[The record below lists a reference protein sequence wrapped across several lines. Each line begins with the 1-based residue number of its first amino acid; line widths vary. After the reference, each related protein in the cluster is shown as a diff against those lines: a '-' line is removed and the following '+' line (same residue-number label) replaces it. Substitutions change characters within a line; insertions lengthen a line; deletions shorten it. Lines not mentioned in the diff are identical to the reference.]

1 MKRSIQTSLVAWVKK
16 KNRKPLVL
24 IGPRQVGKTW
34 LMKQL
39 GHEHFEQVI
48 YLNFEREK
56 SMTTIFE
63 DDYDPQRIVSALE
76 VFSGK
81 KAIMGQTLII
91 LDEIQEALGGLT
103 ALKYFQEEL
112 PELHLVAAGSL
123 LGVGTKTTTSFPV
136 GKVELMHIHPMS
148 FVEFLQAV
156 GEDKL
161 GQLIATK
168 KLDIITVF
176 HDRLVA
182 LLKTYYYV
190 GGMPEAVKTYVETES
205 LEDARNIQLQIL
217 EAYERDFSKHASKE
231 IIPRIRQVWN
241 TFVAQLA
248 KENKKFVYGLIRT
261 GARAREY
268 ESAIEWLM
276 NYGLVH
282 KVYRTTAARLPIK
295 AYADSKHFKLFF
307 HDVGLL
313 AALAQLDARVIL
325 EGDKLFREFKGALTE
340 QFVVQQLVAQGT
352 GTPFYWTNDSGQA
365 EVDFLFETQ
374 GVLHPLEVKAA
385 ENLQSKS
392 LQVFHEKYTDVHCFR
407 TSLSGYREED
417 WLTNIPLYAFPNWLM
432 D

>member
-39 GHEHFEQVI
+39 GEDHFEQAI

-56 SMTTIFE
+56 SMATIFE
-63 DDYDPQRIVSALE
+63 DDYNPQRIVSALE

-81 KAIMGQTLII
+81 KIEMGQTLII
-91 LDEIQEALGGLT
+91 LDEIQEAVGGLT

-112 PELHLVAAGSL
+112 PNLHLVAAGSL
-123 LGVGTKTTTSFPV
+123 LGVGSKTTTSFPV
-136 GKVELMHIHPMS
+136 GKVELKHIHPMN

-156 GEDKL
+156 GEEKL
-161 GQLIATK
+161 SQLISDKETD
-168 KLDIITVF
+168 LLSVF
-176 HDRLVA
+176 HDRIVA
-182 LLKTYYYV
+182 LLKTYYFV
-190 GGMPEAVKTYVETES
+190 GGMPEAVNIYTQTQS
-205 LEDARNIQLQIL
+205 LQDVRDIQLQIL
-217 EAYERDFSKHASKE
+217 EAYERDFSKHAPKE

-248 KENKKFVYGLIRT
+248 KQNKKFVYGLIRT

-268 ESAIEWLM
+268 ESAIEWLT

-282 KVYRTTAARLPIK
+282 AIYRTSAAHLPIK

-340 QFVVQQLVAQGT
+340 QFVVQQLVAAGA

-392 LQVFHEKYTDVHCFR
+392 LQVFHEKYSDVHCYR

-417 WLTNIPLYAFPNWLM
+417 WLTNIPLYAFPYWMM